1 MAPVVSMEER
11 KIINMRAAAILAMC
25 ALAGCQ
31 STRSGSSLDDAMA
44 GGSLADAPRTPHFA
58 EVDRDGTIYYNPE
71 PSRPAAAP
79 AEESPIE
86 RAESSRRTRS
96 SGVSGFSP
104 SSGGGGG
111 SGSILRVGDYVQVQ
125 LKGVPMQEQAS
136 LDFSLNEDGTIAMPH
151 LPPIRALGKE
161 TGALEREIEEMY
173 KAQRIFTD
181 PKVSVLVGGRYIN
194 VMGEVRLPQRVLYTS
209 DMTLIKAIAAAGGFT
224 DYANKRSVRVHR
236 GEQVVQVNAGK
247 ALKEPREDLPLKP
260 GDTIE
265 VKRSIF

>member
-1 MAPVVSMEER
+1 
-11 KIINMRAAAILAMC
+11 MRAAGVVLAAVC
-25 ALAGCQ
+25 ALSGCQ
-31 STRSGSSLDDAMA
+31 STRSGSPLDDAAA
-44 GGSLADAPRTPHFA
+44 GGSLADAPRTPYFA
-58 EVDRDGTIYYNPE
+58 EVDRDGTIYYSPEAPRSTPAPPE
-71 PSRPAAAP
+71 PSPRGRPDPDRSGRAADVA
-79 AEESPIE
+79 SP
-86 RAESSRRTRS
+86 R
-96 SGVSGFSP
+96 
-104 SSGGGGG
+104 SGGG
-111 SGSILRVGDYVQVQ
+111 SASILRVGDYVQVQ

-194 VMGEVRLPQRVLYTS
+194 VMGEVRMPQRVLYTS

-236 GEQVVQVNAGK
+236 GDQVLQVNAGK
-247 ALKEPREDLPLKP
+247 ALKQPREDLSLRP
-260 GDTIE
+260 GDTVE

>member
-1 MAPVVSMEER
+1 M
-11 KIINMRAAAILAMC
+11 
-25 ALAGCQ
+25 G
-31 STRSGSSLDDAMA
+31 
-44 GGSLADAPRTPHFA
+44 GGSLADAPRAPYFA
-58 EVDRDGTIYYNPE
+58 EVDRDGTIYYSPEPARSTPAPPE
-71 PSRPAAAP
+71 PSPRG
-79 AEESPIE
+79 
-86 RAESSRRTRS
+86 RADSDRSSRAADMASQR
-96 SGVSGFSP
+96 
-104 SSGGGGG
+104 SGGG
-111 SGSILRVGDYVQVQ
+111 SASILRVGDYVQVQ

-194 VMGEVRLPQRVLYTS
+194 VMGEVRMPQRVLYTS

-236 GEQVVQVNAGK
+236 GDQILQVNAGK
-247 ALKEPREDLPLKP
+247 ALKQPREDLPLRP